1 MAGSVGRGL
10 IAGAVG
16 TTVLNAVTYVDMAVR
31 GRPASEMPARTVTT
45 GLDLL
50 DVEVPGRGAERQSRE
65 TAFGALA
72 GIAAG
77 VGVGLASSL
86 ARAAGLRLS
95 PVLGPAVTGAAAMA
109 VTDLPAAALGV
120 TNLTSW
126 SAEDWAADA
135 VPHLAYGLATHQT
148 LRALEKR
155 DARVVSPSRP
165 SAGLVLRSFALGIA
179 TGCRSTLGLV
189 AAAFTA
195 EADAGASK
203 AARGAAALAMASE
216 LAADKHPE
224 MPSRLGAPGVAPRL
238 TSATIGSVALAGQQN
253 AVADVPVLA
262 GLAGVAAGTLGG
274 AALREAAA
282 TRIGSW
288 QAGLI
293 EDAVAVALTLFAL
306 RSR

>member
-16 TTVLNAVTYVDMAVR
+16 TTVLNAVTYLDMAVR

-45 GLDLL
+45 GLELL
-50 DVEVPGRGAERQSRE
+50 DVDVPGRGTERQDRE
-65 TAFGALA
+65 TAIGALA
-72 GIAAG
+72 GITAG
-77 VGVGLASSL
+77 VGIGVVSSL

-109 VTDLPAAALGV
+109 ATDLPAAALGV
-120 TNLTSW
+120 TDLTTW

-155 DARVVSPSRP
+155 DSTVTSPSRP
-165 SAGLVLRSFALGIA
+165 SAGLVFRSFALGVA

-195 EADAGASK
+195 GGDGGASK
-203 AARGAAALAMASE
+203 AARGATVLAMASE
-216 LAADKHPE
+216 MAADKHPE
-224 MPSRLGAPGVAPRL
+224 MPSRLGAPGVVPRF
-238 TSATIGSVALAGQQN
+238 TSGAIGSVALAGQQN

-262 GLAGVAAGTLGG
+262 GLAGVAAGAVGG
-274 AALREAAA
+274 AALREAADA
-282 TRIGSW
+282 RIGSW
-288 QAGLI
+288 QAGLL
-293 EDAVAVALTLFAL
+293 EDAVAVGLARLAV